1 MGLTRAARQRRRIGL
16 LGGSF
21 DPVHVGHIALARAA
35 QSALLLDEVRFI
47 PAGIAWQKGGALAG
61 AGDRVA
67 MLRLALGAEP
77 GWVIDQCELRRPGA
91 SYTIDTL
98 LELRAALGAEPAL
111 VLLLGADQFRN
122 LPSWQRFGELLAH
135 CHIAVTQRAPRQ
147 LAELPAALEALL
159 AERGSDALPDAPA
172 GSIVFFNMPPVPVS
186 SSGIRAQL
194 AAGQQPAELLP
205 PGVLDY
211 IEHKRLYLRS

>member
-1 MGLTRAARQRRRIGL
+1 MGLRASGQRRRIGL

-21 DPVHVGHIALARAA
+21 DPVHVGHLALARAA
-35 QSALLLDEVRFI
+35 QSALLLDEVRFV
-47 PAGIAWQKGGALAG
+47 PAGVAWQKGGAA
-61 AGDRVA
+61 ASAEHRVA
-67 MLRLALGAEP
+67 MLRIALDSQP
-77 GWVIDQCELRRPGA
+77 GWVIEQCEIRRAGA

-98 LELRAALGAEPAL
+98 LELRAELGAEAAL

-122 LPSWQRFGELLAH
+122 LATWQRFDELPRH
-135 CHIAVTQRAPRQ
+135 CHLGVTQRVPGQ
-147 LAELPAALEALL
+147 LSDLPDPVERLL
-159 AERGSDALPDAPA
+159 SLHGRDALPDTSA

-194 AAGQQPAELLP
+194 VAGDRPAELLP

-211 IEHKRLYLRS
+211 IERNHLYLRS

>member
-1 MGLTRAARQRRRIGL
+1 MGLTRAAGQRRRIGL

-35 QSALLLDEVRFI
+35 RSALLLDEVRFI
-47 PAGIAWQKGGALAG
+47 PAGIAWQKGGAA
-61 AGDRVA
+61 ASADDRVA
-67 MLRLALGAEP
+67 MLKLALGSEP
-77 GWVIDQCELRRPGA
+77 RWIIDHCELQRPGA

-98 LELRAALGAEPAL
+98 LELRAALGPEPAL

-122 LPSWQRFGELLAH
+122 LPSWQRFGELLTH
-135 CHIAVTQRAPRQ
+135 CHLAVTQRAPRQ
-147 LAELPAALEALL
+147 LSDLPEPLEALL
-159 AERGSDALPDAPA
+159 AARGSDALPDAPA

-194 AAGQQPAELLP
+194 AAGQQPGELLP

-211 IEHKRLYLRS
+211 IERKHLYLRS

>member
-1 MGLTRAARQRRRIGL
+1 MGLTRAAGQRRRIGL

-35 QSALLLDEVRFI
+35 QSALLLDEVHFI
-47 PAGIAWQKGGALAG
+47 PAGIAWQKGGAVASS
-61 AGDRVA
+61 GDRVA
-67 MLRLALGAEP
+67 MLQLALGSESS
-77 GWVIDQCELRRPGA
+77 WIIDHCELQRPGA

-98 LELRAALGAEPAL
+98 LELRAALGPEPAL

-122 LPSWQRFGELLAH
+122 LPSWQRFGELLEH
-135 CHIAVTQRAPRQ
+135 CHLAVTQRAPRQ
-147 LAELPAALEALL
+147 LSELPEVLEALL
-159 AERGSDALPDAPA
+159 AARGSDALPDAPA

-211 IEHKRLYLRS
+211 IESKHLYLRS

>member
-1 MGLTRAARQRRRIGL
+1 MGLTRAAGQRRRIGL

-47 PAGIAWQKGGALAG
+47 PAGIAWQKGGAVAS

-67 MLRLALGAEP
+67 MLQLALGSEP
-77 GWVIDQCELRRPGA
+77 GWIIDHCELQRPGA

-98 LELRAALGAEPAL
+98 LELRAALGPEPAL

-122 LPSWQRFGELLAH
+122 LPSWQRFGELPTH
-135 CHIAVTQRAPRQ
+135 CHLAVTQRAPRQ
-147 LAELPAALEALL
+147 LSDLPEPLEALL
-159 AERGSDALPDAPA
+159 AARGSDALPDAPA

-211 IEHKRLYLRS
+211 IEGKHLYLRS

>member
-1 MGLTRAARQRRRIGL
+1 MGLTRAAGQRRRIGL

-35 QSALLLDEVRFI
+35 QSALLLDELRFI
-47 PAGIAWQKGGALAG
+47 PAGLAWQKGNAA
-61 AGDRVA
+61 ASASDRVA
-67 MLRLALGAEP
+67 MLQLALGSQP
-77 GWVIDQCELRRPGA
+77 DWIIDQCEVRRTGP

-98 LELRAALGAEPAL
+98 LELRAGLGPEPAL

-122 LPSWQRFGELLAH
+122 LPSWHRFDELPLH
-135 CHIAVTQRAPRQ
+135 CHLAVTQRAPRQ
-147 LAELPAALEALL
+147 LSALPEPLEALL
-159 AERGSDALPDAPA
+159 AQRGSDALPDAPA
-172 GSIVFFNMPPVPVS
+172 GTIVFFTMPPVPVS

-194 AAGQQPAELLP
+194 AAGQRPVELLP

-211 IEHKRLYLRS
+211 IEHNRLYLRS